1 MERLTFNVS
10 RGRGP
15 RSLFVGSGSGADR
28 PRAAAPARKAAVKER
43 VAAIR
48 DRYDWDYV
56 WMIAFTAVLFFR
68 PQDHFPA
75 LSQLHLAE
83 LTAIAGLTAM
93 AARRMASG
101 QAVARITPE
110 VIGVVVL
117 GAVIVF
123 TIPFSFWP
131 GGSLALF
138 SDVYVKI
145 ILIFALMVST
155 ITTPK
160 RLSQMVW
167 LIIVVCGYLSARGIF
182 DYMRGVNLMEGD
194 RLRGAVGGFMEN
206 PNDLAMNL
214 IVFMAPALFIVFQ
227 DRRMVRRLAAAAI
240 VLVMATAI
248 VLTKSRAGF
257 IGIGAMGVV
266 VLYYAMRERPA
277 VVFAVI
283 FAGLIATPMMPE
295 TFWDRM
301 ASITNPDED
310 QTGSRQQRI
319 QLYRQGLQ
327 VFAENPLTGIGAGQF
342 VNYDGE
348 MMVTRWRVTHN
359 VWLQVAAELGIF
371 GLCAFAFLVWRA
383 FSACFAARRAIRGP
397 STAHRSPT
405 RKSRGTTTTTTL
417 TPEGQKI
424 IDMNAKGTLAGL
436 VGWLVCAFF
445 ASVAFNWTFYYV
457 FALAV
462 AGREIAR
469 DHRTAQEPAEEPAA
483 ARAVAVQAF
492 RPA

>member
-15 RSLFVGSGSGADR
+15 RSLFVGSRGDAPA
-28 PRAAAPARKAAVKER
+28 PRAAASSRKAAARSR

-48 DRYDWDYV
+48 ERYDWDYL

-68 PQDHFPA
+68 PQDHFAA
-75 LSQLHLAE
+75 LSPVHLAE
-83 LTAIAGLTAM
+83 LTAIAGLVAM

-101 QAVARITPE
+101 QPIARINPE
-110 VIGVVVL
+110 VIGVLVL
-117 GAVIVF
+117 GAVILF
-123 TIPFSFWP
+123 TTPFSFWP

-145 ILIFALMVST
+145 ILVFALMVST

-160 RLSQMVW
+160 RLSQMTW
-167 LIIVVCGYLSARGIF
+167 LIIVICGYLSVRGIY
-182 DYMRGVNLMEGD
+182 DYMRGVNLIEGN

-206 PNDLAMNL
+206 PNDLATNL
-214 IVFMAPALFIVFQ
+214 IVFMAPALLILFQ
-227 DRRMVRRLAAAAI
+227 DNRLFRRLLAAGI
-240 VLVMATAI
+240 VLVMAMAI

-257 IGIGAMGVV
+257 LGIGAMGLVAV
-266 VLYYAMRERPA
+266 YYAMRQRPS
-277 VVFAVI
+277 VVFA
-283 FAGLIATPMMPE
+283 LILAALVATPLMPE
-295 TFWDRM
+295 SVWDRM
-301 ASITNPDED
+301 ASITNPDQE
-310 QTGSRQQRI
+310 QNGSREQRI

-342 VNYDGE
+342 VNYDGD
-348 MMVTRWRVTHN
+348 MMQARWRVTHN

-371 GLCAFAFLVWRA
+371 GFCTFAFLVWRA
-383 FSACFAARRAIRGP
+383 FTACFAARRAIRGP
-397 STAHRSPT
+397 TKRSP
-405 RKSRGTTTTTTL
+405 GVTTTL
-417 TPEGQKI
+417 TPQEQNV
-424 IDMNAKGTLAGL
+424 IDRNAKGMLAGL
-436 VGWLVCAFF
+436 AGWAVCALF

-469 DHRTAQEPAEEPAA
+469 DRRAAIEPAA
-483 ARAVAVQAF
+483 APAVATV
-492 RPA
+492 PAAGWRRTQYAG

>member
-1 MERLTFNVS
+1 MKS
-10 RGRGP
+10 
-15 RSLFVGSGSGADR
+15 
-28 PRAAAPARKAAVKER
+28 R

-48 DRYDWDYV
+48 EHYDWDYL

-68 PQDHFPA
+68 PQDHFAA
-75 LSQLHLAE
+75 LSPVHLAE
-83 LTAIAGLTAM
+83 LTAIAGLVAM
-93 AARRMASG
+93 AARRMAAG
-101 QAVARITPE
+101 QPIARINPE
-110 VIGVVVL
+110 VVGVLAL
-117 GAVIVF
+117 GAVILF
-123 TIPFSFWP
+123 TTPFSFWP
-131 GGSLALF
+131 SGSLALF

-160 RLSQMVW
+160 RLSQMTW
-167 LIIVVCGYLSARGIF
+167 LIIVICGYLSVRGLY

-214 IVFMAPALFIVFQ
+214 IVFMAPALLIVFQ
-227 DRRMVRRLAAAAI
+227 DNRLLRRLTAAGI
-240 VLVMATAI
+240 VLVMAMAI

-257 IGIGAMGVV
+257 LGIGAMGLVV
-266 VLYYAMRERPA
+266 VYYAIRERPG
-277 VVFAVI
+277 VVFALI
-283 FAGLIATPMMPE
+283 FAALIATPMMPE
-295 TFWDRM
+295 SFWDRM
-301 ASITNPDED
+301 SSITNPDED

-327 VFAENPLTGIGAGQF
+327 VFSENPLTGIGAGQF

-348 MMVTRWRVTHN
+348 MMLARWRVTHN

-371 GLCAFAFLVWRA
+371 GLCTFAFLAWRA
-383 FSACFAARRAIRGP
+383 FTACFAARRAIRGP
-397 STAHRSPT
+397 TKKSPVAI
-405 RKSRGTTTTTTL
+405 TTL
-417 TPEGQKI
+417 TPQEQRI
-424 IDMNAKGTLAGL
+424 IDRNAKGMLAGL
-436 VGWLVCAFF
+436 VGWMVCGFF

-469 DHRTAQEPAEEPAA
+469 DRRATLEPAA
-483 ARAVAVQAF
+483 A
-492 RPA
+492 PAAATVPSAGWQQTQYAG